1 MAGTNAKRDSG
12 ALFGDHSTRP
22 VVRSVLDDE
31 ERSLTIRAYP
41 HLPEGERDALVG
53 MYDDFDPADR
63 AQGIPPAGVPQIAS
77 WLAGLR
83 DGYHVV
89 ASHDGDPVGH
99 AALVPDHDGAYELAI
114 FVHQDYQGAH
124 VGTALLRSLLAR
136 ADEAGVAVRLHVE
149 RSNRPAVALYE
160 NLGFE
165 TVRTRP
171 CEYTM
176 RRQPEDAVWTD
187 TSL

>member
-1 MAGTNAKRDSG
+1 MIEIDAKRGAGT
-12 ALFGDHSTRP
+12 LVGDHSPRP
-22 VVRSVLDDE
+22 VVRSVVDDE
-31 ERSLTIRAYP
+31 GRALTLRTYP
-41 HLPEGERDALVG
+41 RLPERELDALVG

-63 AQGIPPAGVPQIAS
+63 AQGIPPAGVPQIAA
-77 WLAGLR
+77 WLSGLR
-83 DGYHVV
+83 DGSHVV

-114 FVHQDYQGAH
+114 FVHQAYQGAH
-124 VGTALLRSLLAR
+124 VGTTILRSLLAR
-136 ADEAGVAVRLHVE
+136 ADEAGLAVRLHVE
-149 RSNRPAVALYE
+149 RGNRPAVALYE

-165 TVRTRP
+165 TVVTRP

-176 RRQPEDAVWTD
+176 RRPPNDGVWID

>member
-1 MAGTNAKRDSG
+1 MAETNTKNDDG
-12 ALFGDHSTRP
+12 ALFGDRTPRP
-22 VVRSVLDDE
+22 VVRSVVDDE
-31 ERSLTIRAYP
+31 GRTLTLRTYP
-41 HLPEGERDALVG
+41 RLPERELDALVG

-63 AQGIPPAGVPQIAS
+63 AQGIPPAGVPQIAA
-77 WLAGLR
+77 WLSGLR

-114 FVHQDYQGAH
+114 FVHHDYQGAH

-165 TVRTRP
+165 TVTTRP

-176 RRQPEDAVWTD
+176 RRPPADGVWTD